1 MFKLVLNI
9 DGSLGC
15 GLLNGGNLTFDL
27 FEDVFFG
34 SGVNHLLFGSDE
46 FLAIEVQFL
55 GFGLWGFG
63 SFGFGFG
70 GTAHPAHADD
80 GRRLKIGKKI
90 KLFYFR
96 I

>member
-55 GFGLWGFG
+55 GFGLWGLGF
-63 SFGFGFG
+63 FGFGFG
-70 GTAHPAHADD
+70 GTAHPTHADD
-80 GRRLKIGKKI
+80 GRRLKIGKRKM
-90 KLFYFR
+90 FYFG